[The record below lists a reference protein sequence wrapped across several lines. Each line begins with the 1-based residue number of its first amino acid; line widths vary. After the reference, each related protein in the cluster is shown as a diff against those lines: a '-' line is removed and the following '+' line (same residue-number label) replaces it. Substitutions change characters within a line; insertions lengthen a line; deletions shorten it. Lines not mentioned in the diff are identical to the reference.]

1 MLSFSVYEIK
11 NIELLYDLKDW
22 GTENIL
28 IFFLLKENE
37 RHEIWCFLIF
47 KYMLGL
53 GLGLNLQN
61 LYKPD
66 MAGKTL
72 E

>member
-11 NIELLYDLKDW
+11 NIELLHDLKDW

-37 RHEIWCFLIF
+37 RHEI
-47 KYMLGL
+47 
-53 GLGLNLQN
+53 
-61 LYKPD
+61 
-66 MAGKTL
+66 
-72 E
+72 